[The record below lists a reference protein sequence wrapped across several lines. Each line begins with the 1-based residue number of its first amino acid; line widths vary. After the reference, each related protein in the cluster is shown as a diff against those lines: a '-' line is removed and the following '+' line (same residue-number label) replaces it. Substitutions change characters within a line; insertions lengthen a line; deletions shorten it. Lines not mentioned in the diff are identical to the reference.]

1 MILPFSNGSSI
12 IKKTT
17 TKFYD
22 HLTNDLTQLLE
33 NPIDYNVT
41 IEVGE
46 APVNQIFE
54 VHSYI
59 LQSRCP
65 YFKTK
70 LNETPF
76 NENNVKVLNM
86 SDISVKVFNV
96 IIK

>member
-1 MILPFSNGSSI
+1 M
-12 IKKTT
+12 T

-22 HLTNDLTQLLE
+22 RLSNDLTQLLE

-46 APVNQIFE
+46 APISQIFE

-59 LQSRCP
+59 LQSRST
-65 YFKTK
+65 YFKK
-70 LNETPF
+70 KFNESPF
-76 NENNVKVLNM
+76 NENHVKELKM
-86 SDISVKVFNV
+86 PDISTKVFNV